1 MRIHRALGAV
11 STAAGS
17 SDAAAI
23 PEHAGAQGTPTTPAP
38 AAAGR
43 PRHGIIVTRLAVL
56 LGLMTALLGMSV
68 EPASAAPGD
77 LISPITIVNSATSG
91 HLLPWGFGDDHDDNI
106 WMVAANSA
114 TRGDQWTLE
123 ELQGGYYL
131 IRNNATGKCL
141 KPAPFTYF
149 GKTYVTQASCN
160 DSFEFQWEL
169 AHSVFTNLY
178 KIVNRSTRQA
188 MTPYQ
193 NLPDQ
198 VVVLDT
204 NSNDAKNWWSLA
216 SI

>member
-1 MRIHRALGAV
+1 MRNHRALGAV

-17 SDAAAI
+17 SIADAS
-23 PEHAGAQGTPTTPAP
+23 PEHAGAQNTPTTLVP

-43 PRHGIIVTRLAVL
+43 PRHGVTVARLAVL
-56 LGLMTALLGMSV
+56 LGLMTALLGTSV
-68 EPASAAPGD
+68 APASAAPGD
-77 LISPITIVNSATSG
+77 LFSPITIVNSATSG

-106 WMVAANSA
+106 WMVASNSA
-114 TRGDQWTLE
+114 TRGDQWTVE
-123 ELQGGYYL
+123 ESGSGYVL

-149 GKTYVTQASCN
+149 GKTYVTQGSCN
-160 DSFEFQWEL
+160 DSFEFQWGLE
-169 AHSVFTNLY
+169 HSQFTNLY

-204 NSNDAKNWWSLA
+204 NSNDAKNWWSLT

>member
-11 STAAGS
+11 STAARS
-17 SDAAAI
+17 SIAGASR
-23 PEHAGAQGTPTTPAP
+23 EHARAQSTPTTLAP

-43 PRHGIIVTRLAVL
+43 PRHGIIVARLAVL
-56 LGLMTALLGMSV
+56 LGLMTALLGTSV
-68 EPASAAPGD
+68 APASAAPGD
-77 LISPITIVNSATSG
+77 LFSPVTVVNSATSG

-106 WMVAANSA
+106 WVVAWNSA
-114 TRGDQWTLE
+114 TRGDQWTFE
-123 ELQGGYYL
+123 ELLSGYFL

-149 GKTYVTQASCN
+149 GRTYVTQASCN
-160 DSFEFQWEL
+160 DSFEFQWGLE
-169 AHSVFTNLY
+169 HSVFTNLY

-188 MTPYQ
+188 MTPIQ
-193 NLPDQ
+193 NLPEQ

-204 NSNDAKNWWSLA
+204 NSNDAKNWWSLT

>member
-1 MRIHRALGAV
+1 MRNHRALGAV
-11 STAAGS
+11 STTAGLS
-17 SDAAAI
+17 IADAS
-23 PEHAGAQGTPTTPAP
+23 PEHPGAQSTPTTLAP
-38 AAAGR
+38 SAAGR
-43 PRHGIIVTRLAVL
+43 PRHGTIVARLAVL
-56 LGLMTALLGMSV
+56 LGLMTTLLGTLV
-68 EPASAAPGD
+68 VPASAAPGD
-77 LISPITIVNSATSG
+77 LLSPITIVNSATSG

-106 WMVAANSA
+106 WVVASNSA
-114 TRGDQWTLE
+114 TRGDQWTFE
-123 ELQGGYYL
+123 GSGSGYYL

-160 DSFEFQWEL
+160 DSFEFQWTLE
-169 AHSVFTNLY
+169 HSPFTNLY
-178 KIVNRSTRQA
+178 KIVNRSTRLA

-204 NSNDAKNWWSLA
+204 NSNDAKNWWSLT